1 MFTEAELEIFL
12 TDENDNTPE
21 FKEDFYELNVS
32 EDLSGLEEDNNG
44 HYLGKHIQSF
54 FHIFKQRFM
63 NEKVCKNIM
72 NLAKQFFA
80 QRYTDWIFIYTKKVK
95 LLSVYICVQWV
106 KS

>member
-1 MFTEAELEIFL
+1 MFSEAELEIFL

-21 FKEDFYELNVS
+21 FTEDFYELNVS

-63 NEKVCKNIM
+63 NEKVCKNIW
-72 NLAKQFFA
+72 QSS
-80 QRYTDWIFIYTKKVK
+80 
-95 LLSVYICVQWV
+95 LLLNGIQIGYSYILI
-106 KS
+106 K